1 MDNNYKSSIR
11 IKDDLDLF
19 KIMESGQ
26 CFRVRRNNTGG
37 FRFIYRDNVL
47 DIREG
52 EKRIFDISCSEEEF
66 SDIWHAYFDLD
77 RDYAAIR
84 KEAAGMDEYM
94 KRAASYGEGIRI
106 LRQDPWETLVS
117 FIISQRKNIPSI
129 CACVEAMA
137 LRCGRSL
144 GPYGE
149 HAFPEAPDLRKLGD
163 KDWDSFKLGYREAY
177 LKELVSF
184 PPALDDF
191 SKFGDEKLLNEL
203 LKIKGVGIKVA
214 SCTALFA
221 FGRMDTA
228 PVDVWMQR
236 IFDNVY
242 DGENILLGKKQA
254 GILQQYLFYYA
265 RKENKF

>member
-37 FRFIYRDNVL
+37 FRFIYRKNVL
-47 DIREG
+47 DIKERDKG
-52 EKRIFDISCSEEEF
+52 IFDISCSEEEF

-137 LRCGRSL
+137 GGFGKLL
-144 GPYGE
+144 KKYGE
-149 HAFPEAPDLRKLGD
+149 HAFPSAEKLKALTD
-163 KDWDSFKLGYREAY
+163 KEWSSFRLGYREGY
-177 LKELVSF
+177 LKQLVSD
-184 PPALDDF
+184 PPDLDLF
-191 SKFGDEKLLNEL
+191 YGLSDEELLEEL
-203 LKIKGVGIKVA
+203 LKLKGVGIKVA

-228 PVDVWMQR
+228 PVDVWMKR
-236 IFDNVY
+236 IFDTVY
-242 DGENILLGKKQA
+242 GGENILEGKKDA